1 MSGYWI
7 ISAILDSACSSAIA
21 CVVKV
26 STFNLPSAPEYL
38 YVVKKTSN
46 TIGIKTGL
54 GNNFNEVSAYITT
67 DTALNDGDNVI
78 ITGLST
84 SQVKGLAGNHV
95 IGINTAQTI
104 VYKEIP
110 NSSTTGIVTDI
121 YVTSVP
127 ENISAGSSIGIGT
140 EKFLVLKKFED
151 KSALRVKRGVTG
163 TAHTVSSLVKLI
175 PSFFSLSVKSDYFES
190 KVNDKVFFN
199 PVESVGVSTNVG
211 VGTTVSFQVGVVTTT
226 VDVPSQS
233 IFLPN
238 HPFKNNQQ
246 VTLTKPGP
254 GLALTVSNT
263 SGGAQFN
270 LPLLGNTQ
278 TLYVINKSNR

>member
-1 MSGYWI
+1 M
-7 ISAILDSACSSAIA
+7 
-21 CVVKV
+21 
-26 STFNLPSAPEYL
+26 
-38 YVVKKTSN
+38 
-46 TIGIKTGL
+46 
-54 GNNFNEVSAYITT
+54 
-67 DTALNDGDNVI
+67 
-78 ITGLST
+78 
-84 SQVKGLAGNHV
+84 
-95 IGINTAQTI
+95 
-104 VYKEIP
+104 
-110 NSSTTGIVTDI
+110 
-121 YVTSVP
+121 
-127 ENISAGSSIGIGT
+127 
-140 EKFLVLKKFED
+140 
-151 KSALRVKRGVTG
+151 RVKRGVTG
-163 TAHTVSSLVKLI
+163 TAHTVSELVKLI

-278 TLYVINKSNR
+278 TLYVINKSKDFIGLATQSDLASTTDGVLFVYNGSNDNEYLLESNFDQVTAKTQKITSTVAVSTSHGLLNGDSIEMVVEPNQTGVTTVKYNAENGKLLINPISFNNSSVRTNDLNLSKHNLKTGEKVFLSLIHI